1 MDYLWG
7 GDCLSIKLL
16 DKTRKIG
23 RLLHENKSDV
33 VLFNDICKLLGGLL
47 SANVMVMSARG
58 KLLGIYEDDKKSSLN
73 ELITCRVG
81 EMIDA
86 ELNERFLAILSTKE
100 NGNLLTLGF
109 ESVEDEK
116 ITSIIMPIYFA
127 GSRMGTTFIYRGK
140 QDFGVDDIILSEY
153 ANTVIELEMMRSIY
167 DEKEEEKR
175 RSENLIA
182 ALDSL
187 SYSERRA
194 VGYVLKS
201 LGGQKEGIIVA
212 SRIAS
217 ENDITRSTIVNA
229 MQKLEGAGVLTVQ
242 SKGMKG
248 TYVTVVNDA
257 VYEFEM

>member
-1 MDYLWG
+1 M
-7 GDCLSIKLL
+7 
-16 DKTRKIG
+16 
-23 RLLHENKSDV
+23 
-33 VLFNDICKLLGGLL
+33 
-47 SANVMVMSARG
+47 
-58 KLLGIYEDDKKSSLN
+58 
-73 ELITCRVG
+73 ITGSVG
-81 EMIDA
+81 EMIDP

-109 ESVEDEK
+109 ETVQDEK
-116 ITSIIMPIYFA
+116 YTSIIMPIYFA
-127 GSRMGTTFIYRGK
+127 GSRMGTTFIYRRK
-140 QDFGVDDIILSEY
+140 QDFSVDDIILSEY

-175 RSENLIA
+175 RSA

>member
-1 MDYLWG
+1 
-7 GDCLSIKLL
+7 
-16 DKTRKIG
+16 
-23 RLLHENKSDV
+23 
-33 VLFNDICKLLGGLL
+33 
-47 SANVMVMSARG
+47 
-58 KLLGIYEDDKKSSLN
+58 
-73 ELITCRVG
+73 
-81 EMIDA
+81 
-86 ELNERFLAILSTKE
+86 
-100 NGNLLTLGF
+100 
-109 ESVEDEK
+109 
-116 ITSIIMPIYFA
+116 
-127 GSRMGTTFIYRGK
+127 
-140 QDFGVDDIILSEY
+140 
-153 ANTVIELEMMRSIY
+153 MMRSIY

-201 LGGQKEGIIVA
+201 LQGKKEGIIVA

-229 MQKLEGAGVLTVQ
+229 MQKLEGAGVQTVQ